1 MATGVLFNTQNNQIV
16 FNPNTVH
23 SYRKTGDVN
32 IFTIADT
39 IPDVS
44 GFAFFIT
51 NLTATT
57 VTVTPIVNVFNDG
70 SMPDVSLSPVTVPA
84 NTSQLIPLSD
94 LAVNYVSAILS
105 TSAVTTGYVTGFGI
119 IRYAYK

>member
-1 MATGVLFNTQNNQIV
+1 MATGVLFNTQNNQIT
-16 FNPNTVH
+16 FNPVTVH
-23 SYRKTGDVN
+23 SYRTTGDVN
-32 IFTIADT
+32 IFTIGDT

-57 VTVTPIVNVFNDG
+57 VTVTPTVNVFNDG
-70 SMPDVSLSPVTVPA
+70 SMPDVSLSAVTVPA
-84 NTSQLIPLSD
+84 NTSQLIPVSD